1 MWNEKYADAEYFYGQ
16 APNQWLVMNRER
28 FPATGRAL
36 AIADGEGRNGVYL
49 AECGLDID
57 TVDGSEVGVAK
68 SLELAHQ
75 RGVSINAVHADLA
88 AYDLGEQD
96 YDLIVAIYAHFPG
109 ALRQSVHAGCARALK
124 SGGLFVLEAFHPE
137 QLGRK
142 SGGPGKVEMLYTVE
156 QVLQDFEG
164 CQVLEA
170 QQGLTWLD
178 EGRHAG
184 LGYVT
189 RVVVRKD

>member
-1 MWNEKYADAEYFYGQ
+1 M
-16 APNQWLVMNRER
+16 
-28 FPATGRAL
+28 
-36 AIADGEGRNGVYL
+36 
-49 AECGLDID
+49 
-57 TVDGSEVGVAK
+57 
-68 SLELAHQ
+68 
-75 RGVSINAVHADLA
+75 
-88 AYDLGEQD
+88 
-96 YDLIVAIYAHFPG
+96 
-109 ALRQSVHAGCARALK
+109 
-124 SGGLFVLEAFHPE
+124 EAFHPE

-156 QVLQDFEG
+156 QVLADFEG